1 MQIKTFKVPL
11 GDTSGVEEELNKFLR
26 NHRVL
31 KVERAFCLD
40 GSGYL
45 AVCIE
50 YMEGEPKGESVVK
63 PAKKDVTKDL
73 TEKELDVY
81 ERFRKRRRELAA
93 EKSLPAYMIF
103 TDADLAILAR
113 QSDLTVESI
122 QEVQG
127 IQKSRLKEYGGA
139 LLMDMTA
146 GQYETG
152 GESDASDTPF

>member
-26 NHRVL
+26 GHRVL

-50 YMEGEPKGESVVK
+50 YMESEPKNEQVMKSV
-63 PAKKDVTKDL
+63 KKDVTKEL
-73 TEKELDVY
+73 TEKELAVY
-81 ERFRKRRRELAA
+81 EQLRKRRRELAA

-103 TDADLAILAR
+103 TDADLAILAK
-113 QSDLTVESI
+113 QHELTVENI
-122 QEVQG
+122 TDVQG
-127 IQKSRLKEYGGA
+127 IQKSRLKEYG
-139 LLMDMTA
+139 LLLLNVTTE
-146 GQYETG
+146 QNETSR
-152 GESDASDTPF
+152 ELDASDTPF